1 MSPAIHIELDALCL
15 LLLSTIVYQ
24 SHKSINQRKDRVL
37 FRQTAYGII
46 VLLIVDILWV
56 SIEGRQFPG
65 AITANLILNALYLG
79 IGVVVGCL
87 WYLYVLETLG
97 YKITRLL
104 RALVMF
110 PGVVFV
116 ILNLVSIKTRWI
128 FTVSPENVYTHGPL
142 FWLQI
147 IGSYG
152 IIVVSFVHIL
162 IRLFNN
168 KDDHVTQRDIQKLLK
183 FYMIPVVGSIVSL
196 FHTGMPGTWTCG
208 AISLV
213 LIYLGE
219 QNREV
224 TSGMI
229 TAMAADYRSI
239 YYANLD
245 RDECLCVR
253 VSDTQFKDKM
263 WEGKEFSFLQGFTE
277 YAEHCV
283 AEADREAFLR
293 FIDPESIRVGL
304 ESEPMI
310 SLRYL
315 SNKNGVEEYEMLRIA
330 GVRTID
336 AREDHIVH
344 AIGAGFSDVDRQ
356 TREGLKQNRALAE
369 ALVKAE
375 EANAAKTAFL
385 NSMSHEIRTPMN
397 AIIGLDNIA
406 LREPNLSPHTREE
419 LEKIG
424 SSARH
429 LLSLIND
436 ILDMSRIES
445 GRMALKNEVF
455 SIREMLVQIDIIIQ
469 GQCTDKG
476 LDFVCNRAEGIGEY
490 FTGDDLRLR
499 QVLINILGNAVK
511 FTDPPGTVTFGVK
524 QMDQMPAPDGAVM
537 FCFTIADTGIGMDA
551 AFLPRLFDPFAQE
564 DATTTNRYGGSGLG
578 MALTK
583 NMVDLMS
590 GRIEV
595 ESEKGRG
602 TTFAVYIP
610 LQPANHVDEMIHED
624 DAVQSVSLAGMHVL
638 IAEDMEMNAEILSDL
653 LDMEDVTSEW
663 AQNGQK
669 AIEMFDK
676 SENGHFNVIL
686 MDMRMPVMDGLTATR
701 EIRKLERPDARTIPI
716 IALTANAFEE
726 DVKQCLQAGMNAHLS
741 KPVDMEQLKVV
752 LGKLVRG
759 DDKTYRP
766 GT

>member
-147 IGSYG
+147 IGAYG

>member
-24 SHKSINQRKDRVL
+24 SHKSINQRNDRVL

-56 SIEGRQFPG
+56 SIEGRQFSG

-97 YKITRLL
+97 YKITRRL

-116 ILNLVSIKTRWI
+116 ILNLISIRTRRI

-147 IGSYG
+147 IGAYG

-162 IRLFNN
+162 IHLFNN
-168 KDDHVTQRDIQKLLK
+168 KNDHVTRRDIQKLLK
-183 FYMIPVVGSIVSL
+183 FYMIPVVGSVVSL
-196 FHTGMPGTWTCG
+196 FQTGMPGTWTCG

-263 WEGKEFSFLQGFTE
+263 WEGKEFPFIQGFTE

-283 AEADREAFLR
+283 ADSDRDAFLR

-344 AIGAGFSDVDRQ
+344 AIGAGFSNVDRQ
-356 TREGLKQNRALAE
+356 TREGLKQNHALAE

-406 LREPNLSPHTREE
+406 LREPNLSSHTREE

-445 GRMALKNEVF
+445 GRMVLKNEVF
-455 SIREMLVQIDIIIQ
+455 SIREMLEQIDIIIQ
-469 GQCTDKG
+469 GQCADKG
-476 LDFVCNRAEGIGEY
+476 LNFVCNRSEGLGDY

-499 QVLINILGNAVK
+499 QILINILGNAVK

-524 QMDQMPAPDGAVM
+524 QMEQMPSPKGAVM
-537 FCFTIADTGIGMDA
+537 LCFIIADTGIGMDA

-583 NMVDLMS
+583 NMVDLMG

-602 TTFAVYIP
+602 TTFTVYIP
-610 LQPANHVDEMIHED
+610 LRPANHVDEMIHED
-624 DAVQSVSLAGMHVL
+624 EAAQSVSLAGMHVL
-638 IAEDMEMNAEILSDL
+638 IAEDMEMNAEILTDL
-653 LDMEDVTSEW
+653 LDMEEVTSEW

-669 AIEMFDK
+669 AVEMFDK
-676 SENGHFNVIL
+676 SDNGHFDAIL
-686 MDMRMPVMDGLTATR
+686 MDMRMPVMDGLAATKD
-701 EIRKLERPDARTIPI
+701 IRKLERPDARTIPI

-741 KPVDMEQLKVV
+741 KPVDMDQLKVV
-752 LGKLVRG
+752 LGKMVR
-759 DDKTYRP
+759 
-766 GT
+766 